1 MRVSA
6 QSIDSKL
13 RVRAIAGT
21 RAILIALD
29 MDDADRKGLKGFAM
43 RSAEA
48 GKAMQWLTG
57 MKVFKSLAPST
68 VPQGKAMH
76 FTTDKNPIQSFLWSD
91 YEATPDTTYSFEVS
105 AMFGEPGDLHPQYV
119 ATFEVK
125 TEKEDDEHHGIWFN
139 RGAIASQAFAD
150 KFQNQSLTDADYND
164 PANPEVAWLSRG
176 LLEACLNYIHAVPK
190 GDALRVVAYEFT
202 YQRVIEALKKALL
215 RGVDV
220 QIVYHSTPPN
230 KKAIQ
235 LADFPAK
242 DADGTAILFERTTP
256 QTPHNKFIVHLSGG
270 KTPKKVWTGS
280 TNFTPSGFLG
290 QTNVGHVVTD
300 DAIAAIYFELWKK
313 LKLNPNSSEAL
324 ANAMALSPNPTNV
337 VKTGTT
343 PIFSR
348 RSSDRMLDWYGSRIR
363 DAATSSMFTG
373 AFSVDPKI
381 LGPIAA
387 SGTAMRFILLE
398 RPPTKEINAAVEKN
412 PADVSVS
419 FGSILGKMNEKPQ
432 IEQKDGKD
440 AEGNTTKKWV
450 PIPKFKIE
458 EWFLDEEL
466 ERRTGEG
473 FVFFI
478 HTKFLLIDPLSDD
491 PLICTGS
498 ANFSGASLKSN
509 DENMILIRGDTRV
522 ADIYVTEYDRIFRH
536 FYSRDIANSIARHGE
551 VVQFAILDD
560 TDGWCNE
567 YFDPNSPK
575 RHRREMFFAD
585 PKPNWTTKAGQDP
598 DVFVGEGSRAR
609 RSPQSNPGKARTT
622 EPKAK
627 NTRENKST
635 KATKTTTK
643 KTDPAKAKGL
653 KAKGKKVV
661 ASKVGTNKVGAK
673 KIKSAK
679 ASTSKPRTKIRA
691 KKPAIKKSKAIKR
704 VMRNKAVKK
713 SRAPATRIVKPKAA
727 KRKAP
732 RSLQTGRV
740 KKRPRTR
747 LT

>member
-6 QSIDSKL
+6 QSIDKKL

-91 YEATPDTTYSFEVS
+91 YEATPGTIYSFEVS
-105 AMFGEPGDLHPQYV
+105 AMFGEPGDLHPQHV
-119 ATFEVK
+119 ATFEIK
-125 TEKEDDEHHGIWFN
+125 TEQENDEHHGIWFN

-150 KFQNQSLTDADYND
+150 KFQNKSLTDADYND
-164 PANPEVAWLSRG
+164 PDNLEVAWLSRG
-176 LLEACLNYIHAVPK
+176 LLEACLNYIDAVPR

-202 YQRVIEALKKALL
+202 YQRVIDALKKAHL
-215 RGVDV
+215 RGVDA

-235 LADFPAK
+235 IADFPAT
-242 DADGTAILFERTTP
+242 DADGTAILFERTMP
-256 QTPHNKFIVHLSGG
+256 QTPHNKFIVHLTGG

-290 QTNVGHVVTD
+290 QTNVGHLVTD
-300 DAIAAIYFELWKK
+300 DAIAETYFELWNK
-313 LKLNPNSSEAL
+313 LKTNPDSNEAL
-324 ANAMALSPNPTNV
+324 TNAMALSPNPANV
-337 VKTGTT
+337 VETGTT

-348 RSSDRMLDWYGSRIR
+348 RPSDRMLDWYGSRIR
-363 DAATSSMFTG
+363 DAVTSSMFTG

-387 SGTAMRFILLE
+387 PGTSMRFILLE
-398 RPPTKEINAAVEKN
+398 RPPTKEINAAVAKN

-432 IEQKDGKD
+432 IEQEDGTD
-440 AEGNTTKKWV
+440 ADGNPTKKWV

-466 ERRTGEG
+466 ERRTGDG

-522 ADIYVTEYDRIFRH
+522 ADIYMTEYDRIFRH
-536 FYSRDIANSIARHGE
+536 FYSRDIANSIARRGE
-551 VVQFAILDD
+551 VVQFALLDE

-567 YFDPNSPK
+567 YFDPKSPK

-585 PKPNWTTKAGQDP
+585 TKPNWTTKAAKDP
-598 DVFVGEGSRAR
+598 DVFVGEGSRTS
-609 RSPQSNPGKARTT
+609 RSPQPPPGKAKGKATATLPKARKAEGTKTRPVKTTPKEAKATRTRTKKANAT

-627 NTRENKST
+627 KAKVTNARTTRT
-635 KATKTTTK
+635 KATKPKPTK
-643 KTDPAKAKGL
+643 IKATKPKAAKTSTRKAQGTAKA
-653 KAKGKKVV
+653 
-661 ASKVGTNKVGAK
+661 
-673 KIKSAK
+673 
-679 ASTSKPRTKIRA
+679 R
-691 KKPAIKKSKAIKR
+691 KSKAIK
-704 VMRNKAVKK
+704 
-713 SRAPATRIVKPKAA
+713 KPKATGIRIGKPKTL
-727 KRKAP
+727 KRK
-732 RSLQTGRV
+732 R
-740 KKRPRTR
+740 
-747 LT
+747 